1 MFGLFRRKVN
11 TQDVKAFES
20 AVNAINIYVALS
32 DWEKAK
38 MAAHEIISKEKKSLE
53 NLIQNNSGDKKFEKK
68 NIAIFEKKEEK
79 IKKLLAKI
87 ELLEKDY
94 NDKIKIERFNVRIKS
109 MKKEIDKL
117 ISQSK
122 TNDALTLLNS
132 FYKENENEIS
142 IINFYKKEKIVIQR
156 AINKKIWRLD
166 DRTKTNAKLEAM
178 TLIWE
183 DYKAPEEEKI
193 KKEDLWFF
201 QRLKA
206 KFNFWKT
213 LNKKREEKKLL
224 DEVNILIEEDS
235 KVKKELAAKKLE
247 KMHSWLIKELVYDN
261 MIWYDLYWKI
271 LWADKISGDTFGLE
285 ENRNNY
291 LMFLWD
297 ATGHWVRAG
306 FIISVFN
313 QLFKT
318 FKEKSIKDIYIDIN
332 NQLKQKLELFL
343 K

>member
-142 IINFYKKEKIVIQR
+142 VIDFYKKEKIVIQR
-156 AINKKIWRLD
+156 AINKKI
-166 DRTKTNAKLEAM
+166 
-178 TLIWE
+178 
-183 DYKAPEEEKI
+183 
-193 KKEDLWFF
+193 
-201 QRLKA
+201 
-206 KFNFWKT
+206 
-213 LNKKREEKKLL
+213 
-224 DEVNILIEEDS
+224 
-235 KVKKELAAKKLE
+235 
-247 KMHSWLIKELVYDN
+247 
-261 MIWYDLYWKI
+261 
-271 LWADKISGDTFGLE
+271 
-285 ENRNNY
+285 
-291 LMFLWD
+291 
-297 ATGHWVRAG
+297 
-306 FIISVFN
+306 
-313 QLFKT
+313 
-318 FKEKSIKDIYIDIN
+318 
-332 NQLKQKLELFL
+332 
-343 K
+343 